1 MKNKIKH
8 YSITL
13 LINGLIALLFGALAV
28 LLPKATIVVIVKYF
42 GIVLLIGGASGLWVS
57 INNMKHDKDYLSSLV
72 SSIVSIVVGIILVFN
87 TQLSLEIFGIII
99 GIWAL
104 VIGAVQLFIALKL
117 LETGRYKNLLL
128 INSIITLIFGLLL
141 FISPFGTIL
150 ILTRVI
156 GVMALIFGAILFF
169 FAISIRSSER

>member
-1 MKNKIKH
+1 MKNKVKH

-13 LINGLIALLFGALAV
+13 LINGLIALLFGALAI
-28 LLPKATIVVIVKYF
+28 LLPQATIKTIAIYF

-57 INNMKHDKDYLSSLV
+57 IYNMQREKDYLSSLV
-72 SSIVSIVVGIILVFN
+72 SSIVSIVVGIIVVFN
-87 TQLSLEIFGIII
+87 TRLSLEIFGIVI

-117 LETGRYKNLLL
+117 LETGSYKKLLI

-141 FISPFGTIL
+141 FVSPFGTIL

-169 FAISIRSSER
+169 FAISIRSSGR

>member
-1 MKNKIKH
+1 MKNKVKH

-28 LLPKATIVVIVKYF
+28 LLPQATIKTIAVYF

-57 INNMKHDKDYLSSLV
+57 IYNMQHDKDYLSSLV
-72 SSIVSIVVGIILVFN
+72 SSIVSIVVGVIVVFN
-87 TQLSLEIFGIII
+87 TRLSLEIFGIVI

-117 LETGRYKNLLL
+117 LETGRYKKLLI

-150 ILTRVI
+150 ILTRAI